1 MDCRTFHKN
10 LEDYLEGGLDFA
22 GRFGMERHAQQC
34 FGCGKVVADAQH
46 LSRLAQGL
54 RGTGAPPYFEGEL
67 LQRIQREGLVRPLWK
82 SWRLPNYFFE
92 WPSWRLL
99 AACASILVMASF
111 AAFFSSRWLKT
122 DRAGDTAGIAREPTP
137 SPAPP
142 RSAAGFPVT
151 PPLDP
156 VKTVATSGRPRK
168 APAPARA
175 LFARSRPGYS
185 TEEDSASYDESS
197 DSDYA
202 EYLVPGPGNRQYVMR
217 LPKTIRMLYGQP
229 SEEYFIRNVSH

>member
-10 LEDYLEGGLDFA
+10 LENYLEGGLDFA

-54 RGTGAPPYFEGEL
+54 KGTGAPPDFEVAL
-67 LQRIQREGLVRPLWK
+67 LQRIQREGPVRPLWK
-82 SWRLPNYFFE
+82 FWRVPVYFFQ

-99 AACASILVMASF
+99 ATAASILVIGGF
-111 AAFFSSRWLKT
+111 AVFFSSRWLKT
-122 DRAGDTAGIAREPTP
+122 DRASDTAGIAREVSPPPSAEPATLTARTAIEPAKVVVTSKRPTK
-137 SPAPP
+137 SP
-142 RSAAGFPVT
+142 V
-151 PPLDP
+151 
-156 VKTVATSGRPRK
+156 
-168 APAPARA
+168 PARELA
-175 LFARSRPGYS
+175 ARPRPGYT
-185 TEEDSASYDESS
+185 TEEDPAFFADTS
-197 DSDYA
+197 DSDYV